1 MPNTE
6 IKQNHIPEAELE
18 ALIRSFKKGTFHKIG
33 TSRALK
39 LPKKFADCTLVKE
52 SSYLVRFG
60 VDYENLAST
69 MEKRDNGAEKG
80 GLNGVVPEAEGEFVF
95 YRNAHTGK
103 RLVRVY
109 PVPNVKGGRR
119 FILNGEEVSEAD
131 LEAMGFAHST
141 LGVKKPKEGEGKP
154 EQTPCLY
161 LSLDSIVYLE

>member
-18 ALIRSFKKGTFHKIG
+18 ALIRSFKKGTFHKIR

-69 MEKRDNGAEKG
+69 IEKRDNGAEKG
-80 GLNGVVPEAEGEFVF
+80 GLNGVVPESEGEFVF

-109 PVPNVKGGRR
+109 TIPHAKGERR
-119 FILNGEEVSEAD
+119 FLLNGEEVPEAD
-131 LEAMGFAHST
+131 LEAMGFAPSL
-141 LGVKKPKEGEGKP
+141 LGVKKPKEGEEKP
-154 EQTPCLY
+154 EQAPCLY
-161 LSLDSIVYLE
+161 LSLDSIVSLE